1 MDDHEFLHQISL
13 FEGMDHEDL
22 DEIAKTVDIISLSAG
37 EILFREG
44 DQGNRAFFI
53 KEGELEIL
61 KESNRREVLLAVRKE
76 GAVIG
81 EMALLQSLP
90 RSATIR
96 ARSDSVLFA
105 IGKDEFDHLLQ
116 SSPTAMQ
123 SIFQTIL
130 SRLRDNQVALQQS
143 EKMAQLGTLTAGVA
157 HELNNPAAA
166 VKRSSDQLVKEIKN
180 LDEAY
185 INICRLGFDSNQWKV
200 LDELS
205 EKALQNATEPP
216 VLDALTRSDREYQ
229 IEDWLESHEVE
240 NSWMIAPN
248 LVNLNFGEENLK
260 SLAVQFPAEKLTC
273 IIEWLNASFTV
284 YSLLNELSLGS
295 GRIFSIIK
303 SLKTYTYLDQ
313 APVQNVDIHEGL
325 DSTLTILQHKIKT
338 NKVNVVREYSQ
349 DLPEVMGYGSELN
362 QVWTN
367 IIDNAVD
374 ALQGQEN
381 AEIIIRTR
389 KESNWVVVE
398 IEDNGPGI
406 PEDIRSKIFDA
417 FFTTKEPGK
426 GTGLG
431 LNITYSI
438 VTQKHR
444 GDIKVRSKP
453 GQTVFEVWIPINFES
468 LESERGN

>member
-1 MDDHEFLHQISL
+1 MNDHEFLHQISL

-22 DEIAKTVDIISLSAG
+22 DLIAQTVNTVSLPAG
-37 EILFREG
+37 EILFYEG
-44 DQGNRAFFI
+44 EEGNHAYFI

-61 KESNRREVLLAVRKE
+61 KDSNGREVLLAVRRE

-96 ARSDSVLFA
+96 ARSDAILFA
-105 IGKDEFDHLLQ
+105 IGKKEFDQLLQ
-116 SSPTAMQ
+116 SSPSAMQ

-130 SRLRDNQVALQQS
+130 SRLKNDQVALRQS

-166 VKRSSDQLVKEIKN
+166 VKRSADSLVKEIQT

-185 INICRLGFDSNQWKV
+185 ANICRLEFDTDQWKI

-205 EKALQNATEPP
+205 DKALKNAAEPP
-216 VLDALTRSDREYQ
+216 ELDALTRSDRENT
-229 IEDWLESHEVE
+229 IEDWLYDHDVE
-240 NSWMIAPN
+240 NAWMIAPN
-248 LVNLNFGEENLK
+248 LVNLNFNQDDL
-260 SLAVQFPAEKLTC
+260 SALAVQFPAERLSC
-273 IIEWLNASFTV
+273 IIEWLNATYTV

-295 GRIFSIIK
+295 GRIFSIVK
-303 SLKTYTYLDQ
+303 SLKSYTYLDQ

-325 DSTLTILQHKIKT
+325 DSTLTILHHKLKT
-338 NKVNVVREYSQ
+338 SKVNVVRDYSEN
-349 DLPEVMGYGSELN
+349 LPEVMGYGSELN

-367 IIDNAVD
+367 IIDNAID
-374 ALQGQEN
+374 AISGQEDPR
-381 AEIIIRTR
+381 IILRTR
-389 KESNWVVVE
+389 KESDWVIVE

-406 PEDIRSKIFDA
+406 PEDVQPNIFDA
-417 FFTTKEPGK
+417 FYTTKGPGK

-431 LNITYSI
+431 LNITYNI
-438 VTQKHR
+438 VVQKHR
-444 GDIKVRSKP
+444 GDIKVRSEP
-453 GQTVFEVWIPINFES
+453 GQTIFEVWIPINFES
-468 LESERGN
+468 